1 MSYGKQM
8 VLKSRFDAQ
17 QQDKDEWLRCRLDA
31 LNFYRGRTREYINPF
46 YSKDTLK
53 KIEVSNINITKRIID
68 RVSLCYMVAPIRE
81 VSNDA
86 YFELTK
92 GKDFRMQK
100 AETYTNLLELI
111 LIKPCFRNGRMEYDI
126 ITDFEPTFGD
136 DPMTPISIEYPLA
149 TRSTVQDS
157 TPELWAYWSDGE
169 HFIYDKNNNGKR
181 IYNEENP
188 DNLNPYQTLPFVEI
202 FRDGKPETYYMDTD
216 ACPDLISQNLNINL
230 MASDRQ
236 ANIRFQSFGYIYIT
250 GEVDNKYL
258 EVAPD
263 KITKMQL
270 DSTMGVVTPP
280 DTTRSI
286 DECIRT
292 SYKML
297 AQNYHLSTSFVDGS
311 EQASSGISLQIR
323 NQELNDKRKSSLER
337 WRNVEYKLFDLEKVI
352 ISSHTGVDIGQLDV
366 VDFSESMEVLSD
378 EQQRA
383 KDDWDLSHGLIDEVD
398 ILVRRNPDWDRD
410 DAEAYLAKRKK
421 SVSNIKQQ
429 SDTESSIFKLG
440 A

>member
-8 VLKSRFDAQ
+8 ILQSRFSAQ
-17 QQDKDEWLRCRLDA
+17 QNDKDDWLRARLDA
-31 LNFYRGRTREYINPF
+31 LNFYKGRTKAYLNPF
-46 YSKDTLK
+46 YSSETWK
-53 KIEVSNINITKRIID
+53 KIEPSNINITKRIID
-68 RVSLCYMVAPIRE
+68 RVSLCYMVAPKRE
-81 VSNDA
+81 VGNDV
-86 YFELTK
+86 YYDLTK

-100 AETYTNLLELI
+100 AEVYTNLLELI
-111 LIKPCFRNGRMEYDI
+111 LIKPSFRNGKLEYDL

-136 DPMTPISIEYPLA
+136 DPMQPISIEYPLA
-149 TRSTVQDS
+149 TRSTVRDN
-157 TPELWAYWSDGE
+157 TPELWAYWSADE
-169 HFIYDKNNNGKR
+169 HWIYDKNSNSKI

-188 DNLNPYQTLPFVEI
+188 DNVNPYGVMPFVDV
-202 FRDGKPETYYMDTD
+202 FRDGKPETFYLDTN
-216 ACPDLISQNLNINL
+216 ACPDIVSQNLNINM

-236 ANIRFQSFGYIYIT
+236 LNIRFQSFGYIYIT
-250 GEVDNKYL
+250 GEIDNKYL

-323 NQELNDKRKSSLER
+323 NQELNDKRKASLER
-337 WRNVEYKLFDLEKVI
+337 WRNVEYDLFDLERI
-352 ISSHTGVDIGQLDV
+352 IIQKHTGTDV
-366 VDFSESMEVLSD
+366 GELELVDFSESMEILTD

-398 ILVRRNPDWDRD
+398 ILVRRNPDWDRKD
-410 DAEAYLAKRKK
+410 MLRIIWQ
-421 SVSNIKQQ
+421 NGRNQ
-429 SDTESSIFKLG
+429 
-440 A
+440 

>member
-53 KIEVSNINITKRIID
+53 KIEPWNINITRRVID
-68 RVSLCYMVAPIRE
+68 RVSLVYMVAPIRE
-81 VSNDA
+81 VTNENYDD
-86 YFELTK
+86 YIYQ
-92 GKDFRMQK
+92 KDFRLQK
-100 AETYTNLLELI
+100 AERYVNLLELV
-111 LIKPCFRNGRMEYDI
+111 LIKPTWRNGAVSYDI

-136 DPMTPISIEYPLA
+136 DPMAPIAFEYPLA

-157 TPELWAYWSDGE
+157 TPELWAYWSDDE
-169 HFIYDKNNNGKR
+169 HFIYDKNDNSKKH
-181 IYNEENP
+181 YNPENP
-188 DNLNPYQTLPFVEI
+188 DNINPYGIMPFVPV
-202 FRDGKPETYYMDTD
+202 FKNGKPETYYMDTD
-216 ACPDLISQNLNINL
+216 ACNDLVSTNLNLNM
-230 MASDRQ
+230 MATDRQ

-323 NQELNDKRKSSLER
+323 NQELNDSRKSSLER
-337 WRNVEYKLFDLEKVI
+337 WRNAEYELFDLEKVI

-383 KDDWDLSHGLIDEVD
+383 KDDWDLSYELIDVVD